1 MRKLLLAAIVM
12 MTLLLSSCFVS
23 SSLVFKESQTEGLP
37 NLIFNPGFNPYSL
50 DPSTALKGWTVDHD
64 PADGKGANVVIDTN
78 NALEGKTCLRIDAS
92 EQATIIISDSFEV
105 IRYGGYF
112 IKANVRSDSSE
123 RPEVVLRFITF
134 KENGKIYNRFKTKI
148 RTSEEWEAGDISA
161 GFIKPGVSFGRVAIL
176 VPPFDDG
183 SVWIDDVGCWKVHHF
198 RID

>member
-1 MRKLLLAAIVM
+1 MRKLLLAAIAM

-23 SSLVFKESQTEGLP
+23 SSLVFNESQTKGLP
-37 NLIFNPGFNPYSL
+37 NLIANPGFDPYSL
-50 DPSTALKGWTVDHD
+50 DAATALQGWRVDHD
-64 PADGKGANVVIDTN
+64 PPDAEGDNVVIDTN
-78 NALEGKTCLRIDAS
+78 VALEGKTSVRIDAA
-92 EQATIIISDSFEV
+92 EYATIIISDPFEV

-123 RPEVVLRFITF
+123 RPEVVLRYITF
-134 KENGKIYNRFKTKI
+134 KDDGKIYNRFRSKI
-148 RTSEEWEAGDISA
+148 RTSEEWKEGTISA

-176 VPPFDDG
+176 VPPFKDG